1 MNDAVLD
8 AVIDALVNL
17 AHYAGLTVAIGA
29 VAMRVLV
36 LSRCGL
42 SVSERAPPARDA
54 ARAGLW
60 GAVLILIA
68 APARALVQ
76 VATLAEPDET
86 WMPLLQAVLGTSVGK
101 ALQLQAIWAAAAI
114 VAFAVARQGRD
125 RGWKVASIALV
136 ILALTPGLAG
146 HAATSASPT
155 LALAAAMLHVL
166 GAGLWIGGLFHLWR
180 LSGPSSDMT
189 LQRALAAFHPVALG
203 GTALLA
209 MSGAYH
215 VWSILGAPSDLVTT
229 AWGRLLALKLA
240 LVAAALVLGHRHWK
254 TAEQSVSSGDR
265 AAVRRSL
272 AREAIIALIV
282 LGVTAI
288 LTVTEKPF

>member
-1 MNDAVLD
+1 M
-8 AVIDALVNL
+8 IDALVNL
-17 AHYAGLTVAIGA
+17 AHYAGLTGAIGA

-42 SVSERAPPARDA
+42 SVSERAPAARDA

-60 GAVLILIA
+60 GAVLILVA
-68 APARALVQ
+68 APARALLQ
-76 VATLAEPDET
+76 VAALAEPGEA
-86 WMPLLQAVLGTSVGK
+86 WMPLFQAVLGTSVGK
-101 ALQLQAIWAAAAI
+101 ALQLQTIWAAAAI

-155 LALAAAMLHVL
+155 LALAAAMVHVL

-180 LSGPSSDMT
+180 LSGPASDLT

-203 GTALLA
+203 GTGLLA
-209 MSGAYH
+209 LSGAYH

-240 LVAAALVLGHRHWK
+240 LVAAALGLGYRHWK
-254 TAEQSVSSGDR
+254 SAER
-265 AAVRRSL
+265 AIANGNRATVRRSIGG
-272 AREAIIALIV
+272 EALIALAVIA
-282 LGVTAI
+282 VTAV
-288 LTVTEKPF
+288 LTATEKPF